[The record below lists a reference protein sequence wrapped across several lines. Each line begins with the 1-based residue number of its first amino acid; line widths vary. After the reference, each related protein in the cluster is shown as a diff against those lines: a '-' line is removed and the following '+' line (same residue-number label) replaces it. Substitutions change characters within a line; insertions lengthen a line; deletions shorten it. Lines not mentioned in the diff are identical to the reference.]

1 MESGPLRKV
10 RMGCSLKVE
19 DEVGHSDDIDTEK
32 GLRRSKRVG
41 YFLRAIKDHTK
52 QEERKAN
59 KQSKKLTKLLKFAA
73 KSRLEDEEERHKV

>member
-1 MESGPLRKV
+1 MMSRNQSKTEDKMESGPLRKV

-52 QEERKAN
+52 QEERKVN
-59 KQSKKLTKLLKFAA
+59 KQSKKKLAWLG
-73 KSRLEDEEERHKV
+73 KSYC